1 MGRKDDLLPRA
12 LAKKDDTCTHFVAV
26 FTAELAAT
34 LPQGPAERFRAHF
47 PHSPCVAV
55 DFARVI
61 SAVFTAQS
69 LCARTGGASFP
80 RARLLDV
87 CRAEPSRFDFVRAT
101 MHPAHVRH
109 VFFFLF

>member
-26 FTAELAAT
+26 FTAELAAI
-34 LPQGPAERFRAHF
+34 LPQGPAVLFRAHF
-47 PHSPCVAV
+47 PGLA
-55 DFARVI
+55 DIARGF